1 MWKKPMV
8 YLVPA
13 AAAAL
18 YCAVCLGHAPSIHIA
33 IWALI
38 LSLIVTGA
46 VVTRPRIFFICC
58 ILTSVSFAFSFFA
71 VYEKYIIGSIR
82 NLKGNTLEITA
93 TVVQDADVY
102 DDNQRAELS
111 IDANDRIIRSFHT
124 LSYLP
129 LTDEPLHAGDKITA
143 YLSFYL
149 PNNTGGFDRVLFQ
162 AADRCYVAASCPID
176 KKGVPYSFSVS
187 REEENSLR
195 WLPNRIFGFC
205 KRAISQALPAREAG
219 LLSGILLGDT
229 SGITEDDTVALRIAG
244 LSHLTAVSGLHIGFL
259 VAFCFL
265 VFGRR
270 TGMVV
275 SVPLVLLF
283 VPIAG
288 ARPSVLRAAI
298 MYLITAGAFA
308 VQKEADSLNSLCIAL
323 ALLLLMNPYAIASL
337 GLQLSFTSTAGLI
350 LLAGRMQRRLLE
362 LTVNWS
368 RIAKKIASFFAGA
381 VSCTVCATLFTTP
394 ILLMSFG
401 SVSIL
406 SVLSNTLVAGVT
418 AICFIGGFILCF
430 CAIASVSLA
439 AFVGKLL
446 LLPLRYLLWVAHT
459 VTDLPFGRIDS
470 HTTFR
475 IVALGLFFVILLL
488 WLLLRNRVKWK
499 VALPLF
505 SALIVGCIV
514 ADAQYQRT
522 HYTVTYFPCG
532 AGQAIIVSNPHTMA
546 LIDCGGDSGYYN
558 AASQIRE
565 WMRWNSISE
574 IDTLILT
581 AVDKTH
587 ARNLSNLLETTE
599 VNTLLIPDNCKETK
613 NNKDLLT
620 LVRSHNAQP
629 VSEQQTIS
637 SLPLT
642 VFPVT
647 DGKLG
652 VIIGG
657 HTLILHS
664 ATQKQLATFLE
675 QETITAPLVVL
686 SERNLQDADLL
697 SDALRRIQAESVL
710 LQASR
715 NVPQTL
721 AGLPVESP
729 YLLGDIQKQYQ
740 YAGEGT
746 S

>member
-8 YLVPA
+8 YLAPA

-18 YCAVCLGHAPSIHIA
+18 YCAVCLNYAPSVHTA

-38 LSLIVTGA
+38 LSLIITGA
-46 VVTRPRIFFICC
+46 VVRRPRIFFLCC
-58 ILTSVSFAFSFFA
+58 MSTSVALAFSFFA
-71 VYEKYIIGSIR
+71 VYEKYIVSPIR
-82 NLKGNTLEITA
+82 DLKGSTLEITA
-93 TVVQDADVY
+93 TVLQDADVY
-102 DDNQRAELS
+102 ENNQRAELL
-111 IDANDRIIRSFHT
+111 IDENDRITRSFHT

-129 LTDEPLHAGDKITA
+129 LTDIPLYAGDKITA

-149 PNNTGGFDRVLFQ
+149 PNNTGGFDRKLFQ
-162 AADRCYVAASCPID
+162 AADRCYIAASCPKD
-176 KKGVPYSFSVS
+176 KNGEPYSFSVS

-195 WLPNRIFGFC
+195 WLPNRISRFC
-205 KRAISQALPAREAG
+205 KQAISQALPVREAG
-219 LLSGILLGDT
+219 LLSGLMLGDT
-229 SGITEDDTVALRIAG
+229 SGVIEDDSLAFRIAG

-259 VAFCFL
+259 VSFCFL
-265 VFGRR
+265 AFGRR
-270 TGMVV
+270 MGTTV

-288 ARPSVLRAAI
+288 ASPSVLRAAI

-337 GLQLSFTSTAGLI
+337 GLQLSFASTTGLI
-350 LLAGRMQRRLLE
+350 LLAGKMQRRLLAP
-362 LTVNWS
+362 TVNWS
-368 RIAKKIASFFAGA
+368 RIAKKTASFFASA

-394 ILLMSFG
+394 ILLTSFG

-406 SVLSNTLVAGVT
+406 SVLSNILVAGVT
-418 AICFIGGFILCF
+418 AICFIGGFILCL
-430 CAIASVSLA
+430 CAIASILLA
-439 AFVGKLL
+439 TSVGKFLIF
-446 LLPLRYLLWVAHT
+446 PLRYLLWVAHKA
-459 VTDLPFGRIDS
+459 TDLPFGRVNS
-470 HTTFR
+470 YMAFR
-475 IVALGLFFVILLL
+475 VAALGTFFIVLLL
-488 WLLLRNRVKWK
+488 WILFGKRVKWK
-499 VALPLF
+499 VTLPLCGV
-505 SALIVGCIV
+505 LIVGCIV
-514 ADAQYQRT
+514 ADAQYQKT

-532 AGQAIIVSNPHTMA
+532 AGQAIIVSNTDTTA
-546 LIDCGGDSGYYN
+546 LIDCGGDGGYYN
-558 AASQIRE
+558 AASEVRE
-565 WMRWNSISE
+565 WMRWRCISQ

-587 ARNLSNLLETTE
+587 LRDLSDLLEATE
-599 VNTLLIPDNCKETK
+599 VNTILMPDNCKETK

-620 LVRSHNAQP
+620 FIRFHQAQP
-629 VSEQQTIS
+629 VSKRQTIS

-652 VIIGG
+652 VNIGG

-664 ATQKQLATFLE
+664 ATQKQLAAFLE
-675 QETITAPLVVL
+675 KETISAPLVVL
-686 SERNLQDADLL
+686 SERNLEDADLL
-697 SDALRRIQAESVL
+697 ADALQRIQAESIL

-740 YAGEGT
+740 YAGEGA